1 MSKVLPGHVRHGS
14 IFRNP
19 FRLEGAPRA
28 TTPKPTPNAS
38 QELAE
43 ATAEYKELAARIGAL
58 SLIHHGSVVHR
69 HAAAPTD
76 VTEKKT
82 GWAPFYQ
89 WNSKVNGKTVTRTL
103 SEEEAK
109 LYREW
114 IENDRELRQII
125 KDMREAS
132 ERATRAILRERL
144 DSKLR
149 PRSG

>member
-1 MSKVLPGHVRHGS
+1 M
-14 IFRNP
+14 
-19 FRLEGAPRA
+19 A

-43 ATAEYKELAARIGAL
+43 ATAEYKELAARIGEL
-58 SLIHHGSVVHR
+58 GLIHHGSVVHR

-76 VTEKKT
+76 ATERKT
-82 GWAPFYQ
+82 GRAPFYQ
-89 WNSKVNGKTVTRTL
+89 WSSKVNGKTVTRTL
-103 SEEEAK
+103 SAEEAE

-132 ERATRAILRERL
+132 ERATRAILRE
-144 DSKLR
+144 KVK
-149 PRSG
+149 